1 MICIVGALA
10 VDLLVSRERFV
21 KGTSNPSSIRLA
33 PGGVGYRI
41 YSHLQS
47 PKMLFTALGSDVFG
61 KWLIENIGQPQ
72 WVNPIFLDQ
81 YSTSCYCAL
90 MQSGELFYGAA
101 DMAVIEEGLSWPRLR
116 ARLPELGEKDFLV
129 LEANLS
135 PDLVRSLLHQFGRK
149 TRVVFESVS
158 VEKLLRHADVLKNLY
173 LIAGNEEEFKALG
186 KIFTTEGNDN
196 KIDVPARPGFQSDCW
211 VQAFLEERKIEQ
223 LLVTRGRRGVRLYQ
237 RDPRTTAGRGKS
249 QGPLIISPNRVIE
262 TVDTTGAGDRLLSVF
277 LETADRE
284 AAAGDVLKQAVE
296 SVERAIEE
304 GNL

>member
-10 VDLLVSRERFV
+10 VDLLVSKEHFV
-21 KGTSNPSSIRLA
+21 KGTSNPSSIRLT

-41 YSHLQS
+41 YSHLHS

-61 KWLIENIGQPQ
+61 KWLIENIDQPQ

-101 DMAVIEEGLSWPRLR
+101 DMAVIEQGLSWPRLR
-116 ARLPELGEKDFLV
+116 ARLPELGKKDFLV

-135 PDLVRSLLHQFGRK
+135 PELVRSLLHQFGRK
-149 TRVVFESVS
+149 TRAVFESVS
-158 VEKLLRHADVLKNLY
+158 VEKLLRHAEVLKNLY
-173 LIAGNEEEFKALG
+173 LLAGNEEEFKALG
-186 KIFTTEGNDN
+186 KIFSMDGNN
-196 KIDVPARPGFQSDCW
+196 REIDMPVRPGSQSDRW
-211 VQAFLEERKIEQ
+211 VQTFLEERGIEQ

-237 RDPRTTAGRGKS
+237 RDSRTTVGRGKS
-249 QGPLIISPNRVIE
+249 QGPLSVPPNRVIE
-262 TVDTTGAGDRLLSVF
+262 TVDTTGAGDRLLSAF
-277 LETADRE
+277 LETVDGE
-284 AAAGDVLKQAVE
+284 AETGDALRQAVE

>member
-10 VDLLVSRERFV
+10 VDLLISRECFV

-41 YSHLQS
+41 YSHLHS

-61 KWLIENIGQPQ
+61 KWLIENIDQPQ

-90 MQSGELFYGAA
+90 IQSGELFYGAA

-116 ARLPELGEKDFLV
+116 ARLPELGEQDFLV

-135 PDLVRSLLHQFGRK
+135 PDLVRSLLHHVGRR

-158 VEKLLRHADVLKNLY
+158 VEKLLRHAEVLKNLY
-173 LIAGNEEEFKALG
+173 LLSGNEEEFKALG
-186 KIFTTEGNDN
+186 KIYSAERNDK
-196 KIDVPARPGFQSDCW
+196 KIDVPPGRGSQSDRW
-211 VQAFLEERKIEQ
+211 VQIFLEERRIEQ

-237 RDPRTTAGRGKS
+237 RELRTTTGREQSG
-249 QGPLIISPNRVIE
+249 GPLSISANRVIE
-262 TVDTTGAGDRLLSVF
+262 TVDTTGAGDRLLSAF
-277 LETADRE
+277 LEAVERE
-284 AAAGDVLKQAVE
+284 AETGDALKQAVE
-296 SVERAIEE
+296 SVERAIGE

>member
-10 VDLLVSRERFV
+10 VDLLVSKEHFV
-21 KGTSNPSSIRLA
+21 KGTSNPSSIRLT
-33 PGGVGYRI
+33 PGGVAYRI

-61 KWLIENIGQPQ
+61 KWLIENIDQPQ
-72 WVNPIFLDQ
+72 WVSPIFLDQ

-101 DMAVIEEGLSWPRLR
+101 DMAVIEQGLNWPRLR

-135 PDLVRSLLHQFGRK
+135 PELVRSLLHQFGRK

-158 VEKLLRHADVLKNLY
+158 VEKLLRHAEVLKNLY
-173 LIAGNEEEFKALG
+173 LLAGSEEEFKALG
-186 KIFTTEGNDN
+186 KIYTIEENDKKN
-196 KIDVPARPGFQSDCW
+196 DVPARPGTQSDLW
-211 VQAFLEERKIEQ
+211 VQAFLEERGIEQ
-223 LLVTRGRRGVRLYQ
+223 LLVTRGRRGVRLYR
-237 RDPRTTAGRGKS
+237 RDSRTTAGRGKT
-249 QGPLIISPNRVIE
+249 QGPLSIPPNRVIE
-262 TVDTTGAGDRLLSVF
+262 TVDTTGAGDSLLSAF
-277 LETADRE
+277 LETVDRE
-284 AAAGDVLKQAVE
+284 AETGDALRHAVE

>member
-10 VDLLVSRERFV
+10 VDLLISRERFV
-21 KGTSNPSSIRLA
+21 KGTSNPSSIRLT

-41 YSHLQS
+41 YSHLHS

-61 KWLIENIGQPQ
+61 KWLIENIDQPQ

-81 YSTSCYCAL
+81 YASSCYCAL
-90 MQSGELFYGAA
+90 MQSGELLYGAA

-116 ARLPELGEKDFLV
+116 ARLPELGEQDFLV

-135 PDLVRSLLHQFGRK
+135 ADLVRSLLHHIGRK

-158 VEKLLRHADVLKNLY
+158 MEKLLRHADVLKNLY
-173 LIAGNEEEFKALG
+173 LLAGNEEEFKALG
-186 KIFTTEGNDN
+186 KTYPTEGNAK
-196 KIDVPARPGFQSDCW
+196 KIDVSTGRGSQSDSW
-211 VQAFLEERKIEQ
+211 VQPFLEERRIKQ

-237 RDPRTTAGRGKS
+237 RDPRSAAGRGKN
-249 QGPLIISPNRVIE
+249 QGPLTIPPNRVIE
-262 TVDTTGAGDRLLSVF
+262 TVDTTGAGDRLLSEF
-277 LETADRE
+277 LEADDGE
-284 AAAGDVLKQAVE
+284 AETVDTLKQAVG
-296 SVERAIEE
+296 SVEQAIEE

>member
-10 VDLLVSRERFV
+10 VDLLISRDRFV
-21 KGTSNPSSIRLA
+21 KGTSNPSSILLT

-61 KWLIENIGQPQ
+61 KWLIENIDQPQ

-90 MQSGELFYGAA
+90 MQSGELLYGAA
-101 DMAVIEEGLSWPRLR
+101 DMTVIEEGLSWPRLR

-129 LEANLS
+129 VEANLS
-135 PDLVRSLLHQFGRK
+135 AELVRSLIHYMGRK

-158 VEKLLRHADVLKNLY
+158 VEKLLRHSDVLKNLF
-173 LIAGNEEEFKALG
+173 LLTGNEEEFKALG
-186 KIFTTEGNDN
+186 KTYTTTGDD
-196 KIDVPARPGFQSDCW
+196 KKFDISAGRGSQSDSW
-211 VQAFLEERKIEQ
+211 VQIFLEERRIER

-237 RDPRTTAGRGKS
+237 RDLPTAADRGKN
-249 QGPLIISPNRVIE
+249 QGPLIIPPNRVIE
-262 TVDTTGAGDRLLSVF
+262 TVDTTGAGDRLLSTF
-277 LETADRE
+277 LEAVDGE
-284 AAAGDVLKQAVE
+284 AAIEDALKQAVG
-296 SVERAIEE
+296 SVELAIEE
-304 GNL
+304 GDL

>member
-41 YSHLQS
+41 YSHLRS

-61 KWLIENIGQPQ
+61 RWLIENIGEPQ

-116 ARLPELGEKDFLV
+116 ARLPELGEQDFLV
-129 LEANLS
+129 LDANLS
-135 PDLVRSLLHQFGRK
+135 PDLVRSLLHHIGRK
-149 TRVVFESVS
+149 TRAVFESVS
-158 VEKLLRHADVLKNLY
+158 VEKLMRHADVLKNLY
-173 LIAGNEEEFKALG
+173 LLAGNEKEFKALG
-186 KIFTTEGNDN
+186 KFFTKDGND
-196 KIDVPARPGFQSDCW
+196 KKSDVPAGRGSQSDRW
-211 VQAFLEERKIEQ
+211 VQIFLEERRIEQ
-223 LLVTRGRRGVRLYQ
+223 MLVTRGRRGLRLYQ
-237 RDPRTTAGRGKS
+237 RDLRAAAGRGKS
-249 QGPLIISPNRVIE
+249 QGPLTIPPSRVIE
-262 TVDTTGAGDRLLSVF
+262 TVETTGAGDRLLSAF
-277 LETADRE
+277 LEAVDRK
-284 AAAGDVLKQAVE
+284 AATGDALKQAVE
-296 SVERAIEE
+296 SVERAIVE

>member
-10 VDLLVSRERFV
+10 VDLLISKEHFV
-21 KGTSNPSSIRLA
+21 KGTSNPSSIRLT

-41 YSHLQS
+41 YSRLHS

-61 KWLIENIGQPQ
+61 KWLIENIDQPQ

-101 DMAVIEEGLSWPRLR
+101 DMAVIEQGLSWPRLR
-116 ARLPELGEKDFLV
+116 ARLPELGKKDFLV

-135 PDLVRSLLHQFGRK
+135 PELVRSLLHQFGRK
-149 TRVVFESVS
+149 TRAVFESVS
-158 VEKLLRHADVLKNLY
+158 VEKLLRHTEVLKNLY
-173 LIAGNEEEFKALG
+173 LLAGNEEEFKALG
-186 KIFTTEGNDN
+186 KFFSMDGNN
-196 KIDVPARPGFQSDCW
+196 REIDMPVRPGSQSDRW
-211 VQAFLEERKIEQ
+211 VQTFLEERGIEQ

-237 RDPRTTAGRGKS
+237 RDSRTTVGRGKS
-249 QGPLIISPNRVIE
+249 QGPLSVPPNRVIE
-262 TVDTTGAGDRLLSVF
+262 TLDTTGAGDRLLSAF
-277 LETADRE
+277 LETVDRE
-284 AAAGDVLKQAVE
+284 AETGDALRQAVE

>member
-72 WVNPIFLDQ
+72 WVNPLFLDQ

-158 VEKLLRHADVLKNLY
+158 VEKLLRHAEVLKNLY
-173 LIAGNEEEFKALG
+173 LLTGNEEEFKALG
-186 KIFTTEGNDN
+186 NSFVMEGNS
-196 KIDVPARPGFQSDCW
+196 KEIDTPTGRVPQADRW

-249 QGPLIISPNRVIE
+249 QGLLTITPNRVIDGS
-262 TVDTTGAGDRLLSVF
+262 DTTGAGDRLLSAF
-277 LETADRE
+277 LEAVDGE
-284 AAAGDVLKQAVE
+284 AETGDALKQAVE

-304 GNL
+304 ENL